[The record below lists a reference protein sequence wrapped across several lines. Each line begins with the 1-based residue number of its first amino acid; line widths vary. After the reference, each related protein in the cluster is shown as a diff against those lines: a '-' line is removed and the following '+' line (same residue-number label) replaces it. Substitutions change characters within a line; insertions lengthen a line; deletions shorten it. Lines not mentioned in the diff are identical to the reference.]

1 MNSKK
6 KKKKK
11 KVLYR
16 KQVDKILAIPGQM
29 TAKEFADIVLL
40 KPLPGSEVDKA
51 YHYPEVSG
59 IKARRSGHT
68 EANLGVTFNDF
79 RSRGKKVAAAT
90 RQWQNEMDNAL
101 IDL

>member
-16 KQVDKILAIPGQM
+16 KHVNDILAIPGQM

-40 KPLPGSEVDKA
+40 KPLPGSEVGKD
-51 YHYPEVSG
+51 YHYPEVFNG
-59 IKARRSGHT
+59 RIETNPLLKERQR
-68 EANLGVTFNDF
+68 ELGDF
-79 RSRGKKVAAAT
+79 TSRGKKVAAAT
-90 RQWQNEMDNAL
+90 RQWAHEMDNQL
-101 IDL
+101 FDL

>member
-16 KQVDKILAIPGQM
+16 KQINKILAIPGQM

-51 YHYPEVSG
+51 YKYPELRFEMGPLLEEKLQREFV
-59 IKARRSGHT
+59 
-68 EANLGVTFNDF
+68 
-79 RSRGKKVAAAT
+79 
-90 RQWQNEMDNAL
+90 NEIDNQL
-101 IDL
+101 FDL